1 MSTAV
6 MGRMAAL
13 TRAELTLLVRHKAVL
28 VTALVLPLS
37 MTFAMRSVIADLDL
51 EKAGLTLG
59 TMLMPTML
67 GFVFLFGVYS
77 ALVTV
82 YVVRRDQL
90 VLKRLRTGEPRDLE
104 ILGGTASATLVAG
117 VVQCV
122 VLSVAGGL
130 VVGVEAPRNVLLVVL
145 GSFFGLVLATGLA
158 AATAAF
164 TKSAEGAQLTIT
176 PLLLVSM
183 MGSGMVVP
191 LELMPD
197 KMASVCELLPLSPV
211 VELIRGGWTGALS
224 GYEVLGAVATAVAWT
239 VVSVFAVQKWFRWE
253 PRR

>member
-6 MGRMAAL
+6 MGRLAAL
-13 TRAELTLLVRHKAVL
+13 TRAEMILLVRHKAVL
-28 VTALVLPLS
+28 VTALVLPLA
-37 MTFAMRSVIADLDL
+37 MTFAMQSLISDLDL
-51 EKAGLTLG
+51 EDAGLTLG
-59 TMLMPTML
+59 TMLMPSML

-90 VLKRLRTGEPRDLE
+90 VLKRLRTGEPGDLE

-117 VVQCV
+117 VVQCL
-122 VLSVAGGL
+122 VLAVAGAL
-130 VVGVEAPRNVLLVVL
+130 VLDVEAPSSILLVVL
-145 GSFFGLVLATGLA
+145 GALFGLVLATGLA
-158 AATAAF
+158 AVTAAF

-176 PLLLVSM
+176 PMLLVSM
-183 MGSGMVVP
+183 IGSGMVVP
-191 LELMPD
+191 LELMPE
-197 KMASVCELLPLSPV
+197 KMASVCELLPLSPAV
-211 VELIRGGWTGALS
+211 QLVRGGWTGTLS
-224 GYEVLGAVATAVAWT
+224 TYDVLGAVAVALAWT